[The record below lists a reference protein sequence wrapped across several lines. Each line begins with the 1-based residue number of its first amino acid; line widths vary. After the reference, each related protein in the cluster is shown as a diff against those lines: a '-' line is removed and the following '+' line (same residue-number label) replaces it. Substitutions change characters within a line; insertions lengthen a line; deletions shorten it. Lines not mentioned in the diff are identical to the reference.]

1 MKKATLKIKDKEKNT
16 LLDLFP
22 KTFYNSISEENK
34 FDNNLYAI
42 MPKNYDDYL
51 HIIFYQKNTNDEK
64 RDFSRCEKWNYDDEI
79 YYNKWKKDSLDI
91 IYYVNSDFIKQG
103 ILSKEDKLL
112 LSLKITKDC
121 DKNKI
126 AFIDGFQRNS
136 DEKLKGIGNIFYQ
149 NLKNFLREKNFNY
162 ITCIPHNNPKI
173 ISWWKDKGFNLF
185 KDEDYPKIKIYD
197 RYTIFENLYISKL

>member
-1 MKKATLKIKDKEKNT
+1 MKVTLKIKEKEKKN

-22 KTFYNSISEENK
+22 KSVYNNISVDNK
-34 FDNNLYAI
+34 FENNLHVI
-42 MPKNYDDYL
+42 TPKNFDDYL
-51 HIIFYQKNTNDEK
+51 HMIFYQKNINDVK
-64 RDFSRCEKWNYDDEI
+64 KDFSKYEHWCYDDEL

-91 IYYVNSDFIKQG
+91 IYYVNYDFIKQG
-103 ILSKEDKLL
+103 IFSDEDKLL

-126 AFIDGFQRNS
+126 AFIDGIQRNS
-136 DEKLKGIGNIFYQ
+136 DEKLKGLGDLFYE

-162 ITCIPHNNPKI
+162 VTCIPHNNPKV
-173 ISWWKDKGFNLF
+173 ISWWKNKGFNLF

-197 RYTIFENLYISKL
+197 RFTIFENLYISEL